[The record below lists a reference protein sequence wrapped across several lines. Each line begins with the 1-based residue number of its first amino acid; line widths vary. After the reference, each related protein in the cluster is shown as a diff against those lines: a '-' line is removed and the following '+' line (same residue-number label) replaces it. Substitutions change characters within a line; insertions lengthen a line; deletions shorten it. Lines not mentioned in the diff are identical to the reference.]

1 MGATVDSDGH
11 LEFVNKNAAAAWA
24 SCPEILAFQAESSK
38 GGRAFVRQARR
49 AFHCEEIE

>member
-38 GGRAFVRQARR
+38 GGRAFVRQGRR